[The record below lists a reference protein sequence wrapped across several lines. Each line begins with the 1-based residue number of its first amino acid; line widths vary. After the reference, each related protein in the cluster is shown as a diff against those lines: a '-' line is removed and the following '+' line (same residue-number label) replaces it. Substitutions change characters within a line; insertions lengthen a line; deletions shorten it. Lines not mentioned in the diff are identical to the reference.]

1 MMLSAPNERRVPS
14 STTMRRSVRT
24 SARLCA
30 LAVAALLL
38 AGCGDD
44 EAARRAEQAAA
55 AAKRAETEAEATRA
69 AADFD
74 RAVADGNW
82 PLAKAQADVLF
93 NAHPDSAAA
102 KRVRERYDEVK
113 AKAEA
118 ARESARMAALWAYDT
133 EAVAGG
139 EQLSASIYA
148 KENVNIDGSGPTPVR
163 LIFRDHPSWGRSA
176 YLVLQAG
183 DFDCYGGCTVSVSV
197 DDKPA
202 KKLPGTRP
210 KTDEAIAMFIEDE
223 AGLWRM
229 TRGAKAMRIEFPVK
243 GQDKQGKRSAVFEVG
258 GLDHA
263 RLPKWK

>member
-1 MMLSAPNERRVPS
+1 MMFSIAPERGARARV
-14 STTMRRSVRT
+14 T
-24 SARLCA
+24 ARLCA
-30 LAVAALLL
+30 LAVASALI

-44 EAARRAEQAAA
+44 EAARQAAQA
-55 AAKRAETEAEATRA
+55 ADAAKLAESEADAARA

-74 RAVADGNW
+74 RAVEVGNW

-102 KRVRERYDEVK
+102 KRVRARYDEVK
-113 AKAEA
+113 TKAES
-118 ARESARMAALWAYDT
+118 ARESARMAALWSYDT

-139 EQLSASIYA
+139 EQRSASIYA

-163 LIFRDHPSWGRSA
+163 LIFRDHPSWGKSA

-197 DDKPA
+197 DDRPA

-210 KTDEAIAMFIEDE
+210 KTDEAIAMFIDDQ

-229 TRGAKAMRIEFPVK
+229 TRDAKAMRIEFPVK
-243 GQDKQGKRSAVFEVG
+243 GQGKRSAVFEVG
-258 GLDHA
+258 GLDRA